1 MLNQKFNKEKGKPAG
16 LPHHSDAFAIYW
28 RLLELARTEGQ
39 TIDSN
44 LEIELFERAVII
56 ADSQLSKRRRS
67 PNAYAPT

>member
-1 MLNQKFNKEKGKPAG
+1 MLDKNFIKEKEKRAG

-39 TIDSN
+39 AIDSN

-56 ADSQLSKRRRS
+56 ADSQIARRS
-67 PNAYAPT
+67 RKPNACAPI